1 MINKLLTI
9 AKNTFTETL
18 RQPVYA
24 VILCFALLMFLLS
37 PSITMYSL
45 DEDIKLLREIGL
57 STLFL
62 TGLFIAIFSAS
73 GAVTE
78 EIETKTITTVL
89 SKPISRPTFIVGKFL
104 GVSAAVAV
112 AHYICTLA
120 YLMIVRH
127 GVLEA
132 ASDTHDWTVIG
143 AASATVLLVLFITAF
158 LNYSYDW
165 NFPATAI
172 VLTSIFATFAMSFLL
187 CIDRDW
193 KFNPANNQIALFDVN
208 ASLLLLLATLVLVSL
223 AIMFSTRFNVV
234 LTLIFCVGAF
244 LFGLI
249 NDYIYIKITTSYP
262 HGQVWGQAVRTF
274 IPNFQVFWISDA
286 IYEGSAIPASYIL
299 TSSLYAGLYISGIL
313 FLAVAFFQKRQVG

>member
-9 AKNTFTETL
+9 AANTFTETL

-45 DEDIKLLREIGL
+45 DEDIKFLREIGL

-62 TGLFIAIFSAS
+62 TGLFIAIFAAS

-89 SKPISRPTFIVGKFL
+89 SKPISRPTFIIGKFL
-104 GVSAAVAV
+104 GVSAAVGL

-132 ASDTHDWTVIG
+132 ATDTHDWTVIV
-143 AASATVLLVLFITAF
+143 AASVTVIAVFIITAF

-172 VLTSIFATFAMSFLL
+172 VLTSIFATFSMSFLL

-193 KFNPANNQIALFDVN
+193 AFNPANNQMSLFDVN
-208 ASLLLLLATLVLVSL
+208 ASLLLLLAILVLVSL
-223 AIMFSTRFNVV
+223 AIMFSTRFNIV
-234 LTLIFCVGAF
+234 LTLLFCVGTF

-249 NDYIYIKITTSYP
+249 SDYLYVKIITSYP
-262 HGQVWGQAVRTF
+262 HGQVWGQVVRVF
-274 IPNFQVFWISDA
+274 IPNLQVFWISDA

-299 TSSLYAGLYISGIL
+299 TSTAYAGLYITGIL
-313 FLAVAFFQKRQVG
+313 FLAVALFQKRQIG